1 MVLRGTIGDML
12 DHGEGG
18 YTPGWYCAGPS
29 AMCPTSGAPGES
41 ADTPLLVGVLVAATP
56 RNRRAYL
63 PRGDQLHSDRGEGGD
78 PDGSQAA
85 GSGHANGMRDDMTE
99 GLWKEGRNE

>member
-1 MVLRGTIGDML
+1 MTGMDGVRLDGTARN
-12 DHGEGG
+12 HRRYARPGEGG

-41 ADTPLLVGVLVAATP
+41 ADTPLLVGVLVVATP

-63 PRGDQLHSDRGEGGD
+63 PRADQLHSDRGEGGN
-78 PDGSQAA
+78 PMVAGRQAA
-85 GSGHANGMRDDMTE
+85 AMPTVCE
-99 GLWKEGRNE
+99 TT